1 MEQVMCKFKTF
12 IGIDVS
18 KDTLAVSVY
27 ESGEF
32 NTKEFAYNKQAIT
45 KELIKPFINKKDSTI
60 FLMEATGVYHTKLA
74 YQLHKEGF
82 TVSAI
87 NPLIIKSYSN
97 SKLRRVK
104 TDSSDSKLI
113 AQYAYKNYDELP
125 LFKLKSKEQKDI
137 EDIAKAIDDINL
149 ANTAL
154 NNQIKALKSQ
164 AYYSSE
170 VVKFKQEL
178 LDKNNKIIDKLKKLL
193 NQKLKE
199 NFSKEYD
206 LLNKIPGVGIM
217 VSSMV
222 IAIFND
228 FKEFDSAKKVCAFI
242 GIAPSP
248 YESGTSVKR
257 RGRISKKGSPIAR
270 KVLYMATLSA
280 IRHNKIIKE
289 FYERLLQNGKT
300 KMTAI
305 VACMNKLMK
314 IIFAV
319 VKYKREFCEN
329 YVRV

>member
-1 MEQVMCKFKTF
+1 MCSFKTF

-18 KDTLAVSVY
+18 KDTLAVTIY
-27 ESGEF
+27 DG
-32 NTKEFAYNKQAIT
+32 KEFISKEFDYSKKDIT
-45 KELIKPFINKKDSTI
+45 KELIKPFKDKKDSTI
-60 FLMEATGVYHTKLA
+60 FLMEATGIYHTKLA
-74 YQLHKEGF
+74 YQLHQEGF
-82 TVSAI
+82 SVSAI

-113 AQYAYKNYDELP
+113 AQYAFKNYDELT
-125 LFKLKSKEQKDI
+125 LFRAKPKEQKEIDDI
-137 EDIAKAIDDINL
+137 VKAIDDIKL

-154 NNQIKALKSQ
+154 NNQIKALKEKEYCSN
-164 AYYSSE
+164 E
-170 VVKFKQEL
+170 VVKLKQEL
-178 LDKNNKIIDKLKKLL
+178 LEKNSKVIDKLKKLL
-193 NQKLKE
+193 NKKLKE
-199 NFSKEYD
+199 NFSKEYE
-206 LLNKIPGVGIM
+206 LLNNIPGVGIM

-228 FKEFDSAKKVCAFI
+228 FKEFDSAKKVCSFI

-270 KVLYMATLSA
+270 KILYMATLSA
-280 IRHNKIIKE
+280 IRYNKTIKE
-289 FYERLLQNGKT
+289 FYERLLQKGKT

-305 VACMNKLMK
+305 IACMNKLIR

-319 VKYKREFCEN
+319 VKYKREYCEN

>member
-1 MEQVMCKFKTF
+1 MCSFKTF

-18 KDTLAVSVY
+18 KDTLAVSIY
-27 ESGEF
+27 DG
-32 NTKEFAYNKQAIT
+32 KEFISKEFDYSKKDIT
-45 KELIKPFINKKDSTI
+45 KELINPFKDKKDSTI
-60 FLMEATGVYHTKLA
+60 FLMEATGIYHTKLA
-74 YQLHKEGF
+74 YWLHQEGF
-82 TVSAI
+82 SVSVI

-113 AQYAYKNYDELP
+113 AQYAFKNYDELT
-125 LFKLKSKEQKDI
+125 LFKVKSKEQKEIDDI
-137 EDIAKAIDDINL
+137 VKAIDDINL

-154 NNQIKALKSQ
+154 NNQIKALKEK

-170 VVKFKQEL
+170 VVKLKQEL
-178 LDKNNKIIDKLKKLL
+178 LEKNSEVINKLKKLL
-193 NQKLKE
+193 NKKLKE
-199 NFSKEYD
+199 NFSKEYE
-206 LLNKIPGVGIM
+206 LLNNIPGVGIM

-222 IAIFND
+222 IAVFNN
-228 FKEFDSAKKVCAFI
+228 FKEFDSAKKVCSFI

-270 KVLYMATLSA
+270 KILYMATLSA
-280 IRHNKIIKE
+280 IRYNKTIKE
-289 FYERLLQNGKT
+289 FYERLLQKGKT
-300 KMTAI
+300 KMTAVI
-305 VACMNKLMK
+305 ACMNKLIR

-329 YVRV
+329 YVRI